1 MHSPGDR
8 TGLERR
14 KESSAAPLAGSGCTT
29 PDEPPLLDDP
39 YPFALVLRLRVLQI
53 VCGISAMVM
62 GTVTFIEEQ
71 GALNLG
77 LGIPA
82 GAATVAAAGAAV
94 PGRRHAVRRVRA
106 AARRLALRPRLTPGG
121 AGAAPASV
129 CERRGAGGPRRGRAW
144 IRGASRHLQGGV
156 GRLTPGRGTAPP
168 ARAVRALRLRTSTTS
183 GATVHST
190 TAPHFPSYLLCL

>member
-62 GTVTFIEEQ
+62 GTVTFIEER

-82 GAATVAAAGAAV
+82 GAATVAAAAASIHSSRGFGGYRPRGPSRCRRCLGPSTPAAALWGCACALHAALLVQAARTAVSANSATEDTDLTVLAAV
-94 PGRRHAVRRVRA
+94 
-106 AARRLALRPRLTPGG
+106 
-121 AGAAPASV
+121 
-129 CERRGAGGPRRGRAW
+129 
-144 IRGASRHLQGGV
+144 
-156 GRLTPGRGTAPP
+156 
-168 ARAVRALRLRTSTTS
+168 
-183 GATVHST
+183 
-190 TAPHFPSYLLCL
+190 LLCLAAGTLSAECALLRVDWRYDPD